1 MRFDPRN
8 PHYRNNDRFILSK
21 GHAAPLLYAVWAE
34 LGAFPVEELTKLR
47 RMDSDLEGHPT
58 PRLPFVDVTTGS
70 LGQGLS
76 VGVGMQFGARV
87 DQLDLR
93 TYVLDRGVE
102 EAYELV
108 EEIVRKLKWK
118 IASSDPPTVKPLK
131 GGVLEATDLTPVIG
145 FPDDVIIRVEGS
157 ATRSRIDLRSSS
169 RFGVADGGQNA
180 TRVRKFLAELQSRT
194 DASGAPIM
202 AGRRGW
208 RSAKRGAPVKKV
220 KGGDPQKV
228 ESRNKRDRAQ
238 SSAQRGRG
246 QKETLR

>member
-1 MRFDPRN
+1 MRRTTVRKKRVSGITDLLQIMAALRAPQGC
-8 PHYRNNDRFILSK
+8 PWDREQDHRSIRM
-21 GHAAPLLYAVWAE
+21 HA
-34 LGAFPVEELTKLR
+34 
-47 RMDSDLEGHPT
+47 
-58 PRLPFVDVTTGS
+58 
-70 LGQGLS
+70 
-76 VGVGMQFGARV
+76 
-87 DQLDLR
+87 
-93 TYVLDRGVE
+93 VE

-118 IASSDPPTVKPLK
+118 TASSDPPTVKPLK